1 MDGRLDGVWPLM
13 FHDLDPRSPTP
24 LYAQIAS
31 RVRVAVASG
40 ELDVG
45 DSLPSVRQLARTLRV
60 NPATVVQAYR
70 ELEADGFVETRHG
83 AGTFVRAVPE
93 PIRNDE
99 RARRATELAR
109 RALVDAARLGI
120 PAEEVIDALRALV
133 DDGAP
138 APISES

>member
-1 MDGRLDGVWPLM
+1 M